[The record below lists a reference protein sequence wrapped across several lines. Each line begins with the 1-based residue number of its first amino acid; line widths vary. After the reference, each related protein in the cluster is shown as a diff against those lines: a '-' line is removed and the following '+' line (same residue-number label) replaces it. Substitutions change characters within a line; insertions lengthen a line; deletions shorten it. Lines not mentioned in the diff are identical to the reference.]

1 MSEDPR
7 IDALAASELVSSALL
22 ASLTAM
28 LGAKGVLSDDEVRQV
43 YEQAHTLLAEHKS
56 NEPGLATVY
65 VAALEILEAELR

>member
-28 LGAKGVLSDDEVRQV
+28 LGAKGILSDDEVRQV
-43 YEQAHTLLAEHKS
+43 YEQAHTLLAEHQCD
-56 NEPGLATVY
+56 EPALASVHA
-65 VAALEILEAELR
+65 AALEILEAELQ